1 MQRTTF
7 LNKIKSG
14 NAKVILYTVLAIAIV
29 AISFLFDAL
38 AASAAG
44 AVRNRLFDIIFSW
57 ITNFGILFI
66 VLIVIPSLF
75 LWIKKK
81 REWIP
86 ALWASY
92 ATAIIIVFVLKLII
106 ARERPM
112 VTEFYPIIHILD
124 YSFPSMHAAAAFA
137 AIPVLD
143 RVYPVLK
150 KFWIIFAVL
159 VAFSRIYFDK
169 HYLSDVLAGSFI
181 GFGIG
186 MFFIWFEMKTKIF
199 KKLMKMIGYG

>member
-1 MQRTTF
+1 MASSDSIG
-7 LNKIKSG
+7 LSK
-14 NAKVILYTVLAIAIV
+14 AKVALYAVLAIAIV
-29 AISFLFDAL
+29 AISFLFDTL
-38 AASAAG
+38 AASASG

-57 ITNFGILFI
+57 ITNFISIFV
-66 VLIVIPSLF
+66 VLIVMTSLF
-75 LWIKKK
+75 LWVKKK

-86 ALWASY
+86 ALWVSY
-92 ATAIIIVFVLKLII
+92 AIAIIIVFALKLII
-106 ARERPM
+106 ARERPI
-112 VTEFYPIIHILD
+112 VTEFYPIIHILN

-137 AIPVLD
+137 AIPILD
-143 RVYPVLK
+143 QVYPVLK

-159 VAFSRIYFDK
+159 VAFSRLYFDK

-186 MFFIWFEMKTKIF
+186 AFFIWLENKTKIF